1 MEGETDVERLR
12 ERLRQENL
20 LREIRG
26 AILDMQGQLKER
38 SRLCRD
44 RCAKLLKVHQ
54 RIEEE
59 MITGQ
64 DGLFEVGAL
73 LSDDL
78 KQLINAPSIE

>member
-1 MEGETDVERLR
+1 MEGETDVERLK

>member
-1 MEGETDVERLR
+1 
-12 ERLRQENL
+12 
-20 LREIRG
+20 
-26 AILDMQGQLKER
+26 MQGQLKER